1 MYGRITETRERRRE
15 RGFETVVISAV
26 FDQPPLTIIES
37 VKAKPQPPRTY
48 IDDTP
53 FVDYGI
59 CQLQAV
65 PTT

>member
-1 MYGRITETRERRRE
+1 M
-15 RGFETVVISAV
+15 